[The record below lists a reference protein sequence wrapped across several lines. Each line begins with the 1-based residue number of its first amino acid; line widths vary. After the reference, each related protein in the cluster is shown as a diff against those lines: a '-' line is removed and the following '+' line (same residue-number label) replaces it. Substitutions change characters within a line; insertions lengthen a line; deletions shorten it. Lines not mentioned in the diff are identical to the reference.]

1 MSETLK
7 ISTLGGLSIQLNG
20 RPLIGFHSRKVEAL
34 IVYLACMREP
44 QSRESLADLLWDEQ
58 TQASANLRVLLTDL
72 RQFLAPYFEISRT
85 SVALNPQSEVWLDSA
100 EFAASFDRVR
110 RQRQRQAP
118 LSPGTVSEL
127 EKGLEFYRGDF
138 LKGFFIRES
147 PRFEEWVLL
156 EQERLRRLAVT
167 ALQQL
172 VNYYL
177 EQQDYRQG
185 IETAA
190 RLFQFDPLDELAHQ
204 QMMQLL
210 AHSGEYRAA
219 LVQYDRYKQLLT
231 AELNTAPSPE
241 TTALRDRI
249 LNGSLAVPIKR
260 GSYSVPR
267 ALTPFVGR
275 TDELR
280 ALDERLRDPEVPLV
294 ALVGPAGVGKTRL
307 ALRAAEQVR
316 DHFRDGVVLVALASM
331 SDEKLV
337 AAKIAETIDL
347 MPLNGSSPLA
357 HLKRELRDKE
367 LLLVI
372 DHFDRVLGAGHILTE
387 LLAACPHLKVLVTS
401 RERLHLYGEYE
412 FRVAPLPCPEL
423 TELRYQAADLV
434 ERVAGYPSV
443 ALFVQR
449 ASAVQSDFKLTP
461 ANARAVAE
469 ICARLDGLPLA
480 IELAAART
488 KLLPP
493 HALLARLTRRLDFLT
508 GGGRDQDPRQQSL
521 RAALDWSYAALTA
534 DEQTLFRRLAVF
546 AGSFDAEMVEQIK
559 AVPVHDAGGGRMK
572 DEERTLDSFPKHQS
586 SIVNRQSSSF
596 ISPSSAWHHP
606 SSFDLL
612 SSLVDKSL
620 VQRIEQ
626 EGQPPRFTLLE
637 TIREYARERL
647 DEHQETAEV
656 QQQHALYFLRLARQ
670 AETHFEGPAQ
680 VEWFKRCELELDN
693 LRAALQWALANQQA
707 ELGLESAHALGRF
720 WTVHDHWAEGRRWLE
735 RLLALPDVNAP
746 TLIRAQ
752 ASYSAGLLANWMTD
766 YAAARTHLE
775 RAQTL
780 ALRLEE
786 ERLYGQVLG
795 ALATVLQS
803 LGDAKGAAAAA
814 EQSEELLCKSGAPLD
829 EAWANASVAGIRL
842 YQGNFQDARRRLEH
856 ALALFKRAGDVWGRG
871 VTCGLLALVARLTGD
886 AARSS
891 EYKQESIRLLTEVGD
906 QARIGILHYYLGSPS
921 NAPQERDKEL
931 AYFQDQVR
939 LHTQHND
946 KEGMATALMGLATA
960 LHRRGDDVQAETLY
974 KESLVLCVE
983 IQEPRAAAECLE
995 GLAGIAAVQHC
1006 AERAARLFGAAES
1019 SKRYIGGFL
1028 GEAQRATFGNDLAL
1042 ARAQIDELRFNELWQ
1057 EGRAWSLDEA
1067 IEYALTAEN

>member
-7 ISTLGGLSIQLNG
+7 ISTLGGLSIQLSG

-34 IVYLACMREP
+34 IVYLACTREP
-44 QSRESLADLLWDEQ
+44 QSREVLADLLWDER
-58 TQASANLRVLLTDL
+58 TQATANLRVLLTDL
-72 RQFLAPYFEISRT
+72 RQFVAPFFEITRT
-85 SVALNPQSEVWLDSA
+85 SVGLNPQSDVGVDST
-100 EFAASFDRVR
+100 EFASSLDRVR
-110 RQRQRQAP
+110 RQRQREGRFSSSAA
-118 LSPGTVSEL
+118 SEL
-127 EKGLEFYRGDF
+127 DKALALYRGDF
-138 LKGFFIRES
+138 LKGVYIRES
-147 PRFEEWVLL
+147 PRFEEWVLV

-167 ALQQL
+167 ALQLL
-172 VNYYL
+172 VNFYF
-177 EQQDYRQG
+177 ERQNYRQG

-190 RLFQFDPLDELAHQ
+190 RLFEIDPLDELTHQ

-210 AHSGEYRAA
+210 AHSGEHRAA
-219 LVQYDRYKQLLT
+219 LAQYDRYKQLL
-231 AELNTAPSPE
+231 AVELSAAPSPE

-260 GSYSVPR
+260 GTYSLPR
-267 ALTPFVGR
+267 SLTPFVGR
-275 TDELR
+275 TEELR
-280 ALDERLRDPEVPLV
+280 ELAGRLSDPDYPLV
-294 ALVGPAGVGKTRL
+294 TLVGPAGVGKTRL

-316 DHFRDGVVLVALASM
+316 DHFRDGVVLVALASV

-337 AAKIAETIDL
+337 AAKIAETLDL
-347 MPLNGSSPLA
+347 MPLNGGSPLT

-401 RERLHLYGEYE
+401 RERLHVYGESE

-423 TELRYQAADLV
+423 TELPYQAADLV
-434 ERVAGYPSV
+434 ERVADYPSV

-449 ASAVQSDFKLTP
+449 ATAVQSDFKLTP
-461 ANARAVAE
+461 SNARAVAE

-493 HALLARLTRRLDFLT
+493 HALLARLAHRLDFLT

-521 RAALDWSYAALTA
+521 RAALDWSYAGLNPE
-534 DEQTLFRRLAVF
+534 EQQLFRHFAVF
-546 AGSFDAEMVEQIK
+546 AGSFDVEMVE
-559 AVPVHDAGGGRMK
+559 AV
-572 DEERTLDSFPKHQS
+572 T
-586 SIVNRQSSSF
+586 RQTSNVK
-596 ISPSSAWHHP
+596 HP
-606 SSFDLL
+606 SSFVLRPSPFDLL
-612 SSLVDKSL
+612 SALIDKSL
-620 VQRIEQ
+620 VQRIER
-626 EGQPPRFTLLE
+626 EGQPPRFALLE
-637 TIREYARERL
+637 TIREYALERL

-656 QQQHALYFLRLARQ
+656 QQQHALYFLHLARQ
-670 AETHFEGPAQ
+670 AETHFEKPEQ

-693 LRAALQWALANQQA
+693 LRAALQWALASEQA
-707 ELGLESAHALGRF
+707 EIGLELAHALGRF

-735 RLLALPDVNAP
+735 RLLALPEVN
-746 TLIRAQ
+746 TLTLSRAQ

-766 YAAARTHLE
+766 YAAARTDLE
-775 RAQTL
+775 RAETL
-780 ALRLEE
+780 ALKLEE

-795 ALATVLQS
+795 AKATVLQS
-803 LGDAKGAAAAA
+803 LGDTKGASDAAA
-814 EQSEELLCKSGAPLD
+814 ESEQLLLKSGAPLD
-829 EAWANASVAGIRL
+829 EAWANSTVAGIKL
-842 YQGNFQDARRRLEH
+842 YQGNFQEAHRRLEH
-856 ALALFKRAGDVWGRG
+856 ALGLFKRAGDHWGSG
-871 VTCGLLALVARLTGD
+871 VTYGLLALVARLAGD

-931 AYFQDQVR
+931 AYFQEQVR

-995 GLAGIAAVQHC
+995 GLARIAAAQHQ
-1006 AERAARLFGAAES
+1006 AERAARLFGAVES
-1019 SKRYIGGFL
+1019 SKRYLGGFL
-1028 GEAQRATFGNDLAL
+1028 GEAQRANYGNDLAL
-1042 ARAQIDELRFNELWQ
+1042 AHAQLAEAPFNELWQ
-1057 EGRAWSLDEA
+1057 EGRAWSLEQA
-1067 IEYALTAEN
+1067 IEYGLTEN